1 MAEISKI
8 KKVVLQFRRDTTVEW
23 NKNENDIPACG
34 ETCYDLDLGT
44 LRVGDGVTPYKELKV
59 IGSGSISDDGMS
71 LIVNDLQ
78 ANMIEL
84 KNLVG
89 EISVE
94 DRIADAIAGVSC
106 EINDIEL
113 QNMLDSVLD
122 T

>member
-8 KKVVLQFRRDTTVEW
+8 KKVVLQFRRDTNEEW

-34 ETCYDLDLGT
+34 EPCYDLDLGT

-94 DRIADAIAGVSC
+94 DRIGVSC